1 MIQKLLVTI
10 TNRYSPTR
18 LVDANLVIAFFLNWS
33 WVAFRG
39 QLSGFTA
46 PQLAQKILFRLKRP
60 ANELPR
66 VGNDSSRCPYRDGSR
81 SRQRFQNVHHLNR

>member
-1 MIQKLLVTI
+1 M
-10 TNRYSPTR
+10 R

-66 VGNDSSRCPYRDGSR
+66 VAMIAHVVRTAMAAVAVNDSRMCIT
-81 SRQRFQNVHHLNR
+81 